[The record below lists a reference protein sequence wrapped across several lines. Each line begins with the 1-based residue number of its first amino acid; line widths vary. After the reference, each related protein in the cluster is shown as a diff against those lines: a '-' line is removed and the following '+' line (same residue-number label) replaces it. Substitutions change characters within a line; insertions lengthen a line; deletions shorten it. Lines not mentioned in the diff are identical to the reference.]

1 MKSLLTICTAVLLV
15 AAMGC
20 KGSAGKT
27 QAGCVEK
34 PCTNACTKEYK
45 PVCGCNDKT
54 YGNACMAECHGIKK
68 YTPGE
73 CPKK

>member
-1 MKSLLTICTAVLLV
+1 MKTLIPFGAGILLMAAV
-15 AAMGC
+15 GC
-20 KGSAGKT
+20 KGSAGKST
-27 QAGCVEK
+27 AACVEK
-34 PCTNACTKEYK
+34 PCTSACTKEYR

-54 YGNACMAECHGIKK
+54 YGNACMAECHGITQ